1 MSPLYSSTA
10 APLPQ
15 GLGESSAMFSSLP
28 EEKSSRILTA
38 APSEMSA
45 RAICE
50 PIKPAPPVTK
60 NLCTR
65 EEYLFKSPKSSPS
78 KNANPLKQVSAGSR
92 HREELNPQRSFPAAH
107 SPAAEATRPNK
118 KSNNPCRGVKKAACP
133 PADRFGPIPLDLS
146 SLRASAQSSLKVRSP
161 FKNTLLNTRPMAQDK
176 QRERGEQRMKISLES
191 CIS

>member
-118 KSNNPCRGVKKAACP
+118 KSNNPCQGIKKAACP
-133 PADRFGPIPLDLS
+133 PADRFGPIPSGPLLTKS
-146 SLRASAQSSLKVRSP
+146 QRSVLLQGAPP
-161 FKNTLLNTRPMAQDK
+161 FKAHF
-176 QRERGEQRMKISLES
+176 
-191 CIS
+191 